1 MLPLTQH
8 FRFVGAC
15 AIVLGTGA
23 CAGTLDDPARFETQA
38 LSDSGPANG
47 DGGRAAC
54 PDTPDLFAK
63 ACSSAGCHGPVDKIQ
78 GLDLQS
84 PNVASRLVGVRAMG
98 GGLLID
104 PANPNQSVIYTKLT
118 PTPPFGARMPSG
130 EPALDDA
137 TVACVLSWVAE
148 QNGSLSPND
157 GGGQAYPQDAAPDDA
172 SSGDATIDGGPDASV
187 HDAAGAPDA
196 APDVHSDSSAHD
208 AATNG

>member
-1 MLPLTQH
+1 MLPLTQR

-15 AIVLGTGA
+15 ALVLGAGA

-38 LSDSGPANG
+38 LSDSGLAGG
-47 DGGRAAC
+47 DGGGAAC
-54 PDTPDLFAK
+54 PVIPDLFAQ
-63 ACSSAGCHGPVDKIQ
+63 ACSSAGCHGQVDKIQ

-98 GGLLID
+98 GGLLLD

-130 EPALDDA
+130 KPALDDA
-137 TVACVLSWVAE
+137 TVACVLSWVGE

-157 GGGQAYPQDAAPDDA
+157 GGGQAYPQDA
-172 SSGDATIDGGPDASV
+172 SSGDVTMDGGTDASV
-187 HDAAGAPDA
+187 HDAAGAHDA
-196 APDVHSDSSAHD
+196 ATDVHTDGSAHD
-208 AATNG
+208 AAING